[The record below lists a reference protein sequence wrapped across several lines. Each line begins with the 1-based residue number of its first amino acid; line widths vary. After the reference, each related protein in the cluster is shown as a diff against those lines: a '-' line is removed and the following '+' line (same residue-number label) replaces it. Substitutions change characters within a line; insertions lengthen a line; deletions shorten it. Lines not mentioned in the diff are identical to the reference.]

1 MLGERI
7 VGSEASYLRRLG
19 ALSGL
24 LCGTCALLGLVLVA
38 LQPSTDNAV
47 ALFVCA
53 ALSVSG
59 AIVARNN

>member
-47 ALFVCA
+47 ALLVCA